1 MSWASRELGE
11 EDQKDAAMVVG
22 MQIHHRGGW
31 VVLVYIAVESDK
43 KKNINLH
50 FWIRCN
56 KG

>member
-31 VVLVYIAVESDK
+31 VVVVYIAEVESD
-43 KKNINLH
+43 
-50 FWIRCN
+50 
-56 KG
+56 